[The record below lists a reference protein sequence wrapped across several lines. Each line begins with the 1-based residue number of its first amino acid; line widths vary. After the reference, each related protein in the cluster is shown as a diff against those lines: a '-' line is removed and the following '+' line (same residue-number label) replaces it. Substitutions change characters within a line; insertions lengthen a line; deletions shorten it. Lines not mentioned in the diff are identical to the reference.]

1 MLVEHYKIYIHMK
14 IKKVAFEMWK
24 ESRSLTQVKNDF
36 FFFFKLHRINIFL
49 HCVILC
55 SLIDCLYKWCI
66 HM

>member
-36 FFFFKLHRINIFL
+36 FFFQIASYKYIFA
-49 HCVILC
+49 LC
-55 SLIDCLYKWCI
+55 NSLLTD
-66 HM
+66 